1 MLASI
6 AQSRSLNVHCTTW
19 NHAGLPPPF
28 PLSPLFASP
37 LDPPGEPWNP
47 RHHVYAVGSEECERG
62 IVASML
68 IPGAEEKTVWETAV
82 SKTLG
87 DEYVKL
93 ASQGLGATHLVVFI
107 HRDLRVVV
115 SNVVTGKVAT
125 GLGNTL
131 ANKGGVAIG
140 FSVGATSFLFVN
152 CHLAAGQKQVKRRNA
167 DWARIDARL
176 GLTPSTLAVEGRI
189 AMASAGSATP
199 GSLTGGEQ
207 GVLEDKGVVR
217 GEETD
222 EEEGEELEQGE
233 SESVELDAD
242 NANTSSFSNKPA
254 ASLNYDRCVWM
265 GDLNYRIGRDRASVE
280 SHLQEN
286 NLAGLVSS
294 DQLCTERQQGRV
306 GQGFAEG
313 PLSFRPSYKFD
324 VGGDQY
330 DTGKKRR
337 VPAWTD
343 RILFRT
349 MEGCGEVGASSAP
362 PTTQIGMDLLCYRSV
377 DAIKTSDH
385 RPVVAE
391 FKVVLGG
398 MNRGRSSSL
407 SSTSSS
413 SAPLEYE
420 GRGGRLDSTPQVSS
434 GAYPFPGS
442 SPPSIQEVPSSRNER
457 PSPQI
462 AVSGYGGPSPS
473 SGGKD
478 APQQTFLGLICELF
492 GRMFGVKGSKR
503 RAQILPS

>member
-19 NHAGLPPPF
+19 NHGGHSPPS
-28 PLSPLFASP
+28 PLTPLFASP
-37 LDPPGEPWNP
+37 LDPPGEVWRP

-68 IPGAEEKTVWETAV
+68 IPGAEEKTVWEGAV
-82 SKTLG
+82 SRTLG
-87 DEYVKL
+87 DEYIKL
-93 ASQGLGATHLVVFI
+93 ASQGLGATHLAVFI

-140 FSVGATSFLFVN
+140 FSVGGTSFLFVN
-152 CHLAAGQKQVKRRNA
+152 CHLAAGQKHVKRRNA

-189 AMASAGSATP
+189 AMASTTASISVASAEEQVEAV
-199 GSLTGGEQ
+199 TG
-207 GVLEDKGVVR
+207 

-222 EEEGEELEQGE
+222 EEECDGQGE

-242 NANTSSFSNKPA
+242 TSDATASSKKPA

-265 GDLNYRIGRDRASVE
+265 GDLNYRISSDRASVDAL
-280 SHLQEN
+280 LQDN
-286 NLAGLVSS
+286 NLDFLLTH
-294 DQLCTERQQGRV
+294 DQLLTERQHGRA
-306 GQGFAEG
+306 GLGFAEG
-313 PLSFRPSYKFD
+313 PLTFRPSYKFD
-324 VGGDQY
+324 VGGDLY

-349 MEGCGEVGASSAP
+349 TEGSGVVGVSSGP
-362 PTTQIGMDLLCYRSV
+362 PTTQIGMDLLSYRSV

-391 FKVVLGG
+391 FQVVLGG
-398 MNRGRSSSL
+398 ISRGRSSSL
-407 SSTSSS
+407 TCRERSSS
-413 SAPLEYE
+413 LTPHSNSVPLLHISGSGSGVDCSSKASSEV
-420 GRGGRLDSTPQVSS
+420 LPVSD
-434 GAYPFPGS
+434 P
-442 SPPSIQEVPSSRNER
+442 SPLSKEEPSVCGELPSSEESGKRVD
-457 PSPQI
+457 PSLS
-462 AVSGYGGPSPS
+462 AVA
-473 SGGKD
+473 
-478 APQQTFLGLICELF
+478 APQQTLYGLICELF
-492 GRMFGVKGSKR
+492 GRIFGVKGSKR
-503 RAQILPS
+503 RAQISPS